1 MDIKLYSC
9 PLPVFQWLLLILPT
23 YSRQI
28 WIIDIP
34 TLKWR
39 WKTTFPSWAN
49 YSWIFNTLIM
59 EYNFEHWNT
68 YESRR
73 KLMSK
78 HFILFLFL
86 VPSDSEGF
94 LHTLVRSLSAPGRVR
109 FPMTFGPSSS
119 WHRAGPG
126 ARCSPW
132 GSTERPWAGRGSGF
146 NPWSSHSTCLA
157 FHPCLTAYYQGGKT
171 KILPDP
177 RSDKPLL
184 LWFTNA

>member
-9 PLPVFQWLLLILPT
+9 PLPVFQWLLLILPI
-23 YSRQI
+23 YSRQL
-28 WIIDIP
+28 WIIDIA

-49 YSWIFNTLIM
+49 YSWIFNILIT
-59 EYNFEHWNT
+59 EHNLEHWNT

-78 HFILFLFL
+78 HFIVFLFL

-94 LHTLVRSLSAPGRVR
+94 LHTVIRSLSAPGRVW

-126 ARCSPW
+126 ARCSPLRRHREAL
-132 GSTERPWAGRGSGF
+132 SQERVRLQSLVLSL
-146 NPWSSHSTCLA
+146 NTHLA
-157 FHPCLTAYYQGGKT
+157 FHPCLTSYYQGGKT
-171 KILPDP
+171 KILPE
-177 RSDKPLL
+177 S
-184 LWFTNA
+184 